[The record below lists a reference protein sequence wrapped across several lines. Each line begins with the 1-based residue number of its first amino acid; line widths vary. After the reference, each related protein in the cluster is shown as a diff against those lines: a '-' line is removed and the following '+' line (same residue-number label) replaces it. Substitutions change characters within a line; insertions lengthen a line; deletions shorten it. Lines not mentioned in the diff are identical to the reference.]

1 MSTSDPQP
9 TALEHFSTLAA
20 TYEATTGG
28 CTRELARHLVTLLP
42 PVTPSSKILDNA
54 CGNGIVAQELLYKN
68 PTVPLDITAT
78 DGAAPMVAL
87 ARHAIL
93 AINPATQ
100 LTTAVM
106 PGEAL
111 GFPDNSFSH
120 SITNQGILF
129 FRDGPQG
136 AREIHR
142 TLQPGGT
149 AIVTSWRKL
158 GYLGPVH
165 AAQKAVRP
173 SEPLFRLPISDAWFA
188 PAHLERV
195 LRDAGFADVAL
206 HEKSV
211 WYAAPSVE
219 AFTQGI
225 VGLFS
230 TISAGWSE
238 GEKELF
244 RSTFREVAEGAVVGV
259 KREGHGESAGET
271 RDMVGVEMVAIVAV
285 ARK

>member
-1 MSTSDPQP
+1 MASPEAQR

-20 TYEATTGG
+20 NYEATTGG
-28 CTRELARHLVTLLP
+28 CTRELARHLVDILP
-42 PVTPSSKILDNA
+42 PVTPDSKILDNA

-68 PTVPLDITAT
+68 PSTTLDITAT

-93 AINPATQ
+93 AINPDTK
-100 LTTAVM
+100 LTTEVM

-129 FRDGPQG
+129 FKDGDQG
-136 AREIHR
+136 AREIYR

-149 AIVTSWRKL
+149 AIVTSWSKL
-158 GYLGPVH
+158 GYLSPVH
-165 AAQKAVRP
+165 AAQQAVRP
-173 SEPLFRLPISDAWFA
+173 FDPLFRLPISDAWFT
-188 PAHLERV
+188 PAHLEKV
-195 LRDAGFADVAL
+195 LKDAGFTDVTL
-206 HEKSV
+206 HETSV

-219 AFTQGI
+219 AFTNGI

-244 RSTFREVAEGAVVGV
+244 RSTFAEVAGREVVGV
-259 KREGHGESAGET
+259 KRDVAGKSGET
-271 RDMVGVEMVAIVAV
+271 VDMVGVEMVAIVAV